1 MELLD
6 FKILIIF
13 LLAVVIYFLYKDLE
27 DVKNKMY
34 KISKNLNKITYN
46 KSESEVFQIDLH
58 KKSNQQQNIIKN
70 KKENNIKV
78 EIDSNEE
85 NMDDNKQMNY
95 SEENDSNEEMND
107 QEMDDD
113 EIDDPEMN
121 DIEIDDKTNLLIK
134 QNEEN
139 IKDEEIISLKIN
151 DDEDD
156 NQEKVSNNSLEINEK
171 INDENNHSN
180 NQENSLNE
188 EKLDSQEMLSNMS
201 ENYETYSN
209 DDIDENLIQDVNLK
223 KKNKMVANE
232 GTNNRIDNNTVD
244 IRKDLL
250 KNKLPELQDL
260 ANTLKINTLKVIDGK
275 NKKKT
280 KLELANDIIEIKY
293 SKNIE
298 NKYLN

>member
-156 NQEKVSNNSLEINEK
+156 NQEKFSNNSLEINEK

-293 SKNIE
+293 SKNME

>member
-293 SKNIE
+293 SKNME